1 MKAVLI
7 DAVNKKIEEVEHDGT
22 LESIYKFTKCSLVDR
37 FYVNKECVY
46 IDDEGL
52 FNSPNIGFYYN
63 GYLYRGNGLMVGT
76 NLDDG
81 SDSEV
86 EMSLEDAKK
95 LFSFPVCKDEKYLLT
110 LFDEKGIALD
120 EKVNGIVSVE
130 ELMKYI
136 AISEEK
142 TQEKIVQILRNIDF
156 TNGDVR
162 HFLNYMAN
170 NIS

>member
-1 MKAVLI
+1 MKAILI
-7 DAVNKKIEEVEHDGT
+7 DAVNKRIEEVEHNGT
-22 LESIYKFTKCSLVDR
+22 LQGVYELVSCDLVDR
-37 FYVNKECVY
+37 FYVGRECVY

-52 FNSPNIGFYYN
+52 YNSPNVGFYYN
-63 GYLYRGNGLMVGT
+63 GYLYRGNGLVVGT

-110 LFDEKGIALD
+110 LFEEKGIALD

-130 ELMKYI
+130 ELMRYI